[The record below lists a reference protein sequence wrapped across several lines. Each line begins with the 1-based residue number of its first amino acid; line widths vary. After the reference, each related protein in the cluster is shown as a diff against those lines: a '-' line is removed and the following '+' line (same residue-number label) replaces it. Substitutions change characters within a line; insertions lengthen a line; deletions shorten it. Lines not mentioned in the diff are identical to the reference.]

1 MLAAILDE
9 IKECIPSSGE
19 SRRYINPRAKIA
31 YCSQRAWILAAS
43 VRANITLAGK
53 VRSNDDNFKQPKD
66 IDEELYQRAVESC
79 RMVDDFN
86 QWPAYDDTEVG
97 ERGISISGGQ
107 KARIALARAVYS
119 DCDCKLSCFT
129 CHSFLKCINP
139 VDDCVSIV

>member
-1 MLAAILDE
+1 VLAACLDE
-9 IKECIPSSGE
+9 INESMTE
-19 SRRYINPRAKIA
+19 NLHSRRFMNPKTKIA

-53 VRSNDDNFKQPKD
+53 VPSPDDNFKQPKYVD
-66 IDEELYQRAVESC
+66 DELYKRAVECC

-119 DCDCKLSCFT
+119 DRDCKYG
-129 CHSFLKCINP
+129 I
-139 VDDCVSIV
+139 VDIYRYFDSNLWGL